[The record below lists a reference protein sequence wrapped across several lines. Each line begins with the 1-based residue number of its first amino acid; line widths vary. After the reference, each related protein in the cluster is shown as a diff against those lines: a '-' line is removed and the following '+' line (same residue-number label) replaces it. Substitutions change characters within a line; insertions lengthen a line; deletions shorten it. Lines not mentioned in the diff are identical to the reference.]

1 MPARVAPARP
11 RVAFPI
17 ERFRLDNGLRVVVSP
32 DRGAPVVVVAVYYDV
47 GFRSEPEGRTGFA
60 HLFEHLMFEG
70 SVHLEKMQHA
80 RLIQGNGGE
89 FNGSTAEDFTNYFEI
104 LPAGALELGLFLE
117 ADRMLGVRL
126 NEETLANQ
134 IAVVKEEIRVN
145 VLNRPYG
152 GFPWIH
158 LPPVLFRTFN
168 NAHNGYGSFVDLEA
182 ATLEDAASF
191 FERYYAPANAVLAV
205 AGDADPETVR
215 RLVERHFGPI
225 PARPAPPRPDWGE
238 PRPDGERRAV
248 RDDALAPTPAL
259 AVGYRVPDPIDA
271 MDEYVPTVVLAQ
283 VLGGGEASRLY
294 QRLVKRDRL
303 ATHVHASV
311 SLFDSPFEVR
321 DPTMLSLV
329 AFHHEPAEVDAILAA
344 VDEEVE
350 AVAERVEAEELERV
364 VNSMSSGYLR
374 RIDNRMYRGLTCAVL
389 EQQRS
394 RAELLDELPAIWAET
409 TPAEVAKAAETW
421 PSPAGRAVLEWRP
434 APALRAT
441 PGR

>member
-1 MPARVAPARP
+1 MPARAAAARP

-17 ERFRLDNGLRVVVSP
+17 ERFQLGNGLRVVVSP
-32 DRGAPVVVVAVYYDV
+32 DHAAPVVMVAVYYDV

-70 SVHLEKMQHA
+70 SVHLEKLQHG
-80 RLIQGNGGE
+80 RLVQGNGGE
-89 FNGSTAEDFTNYFEI
+89 FNGSTAEDYTNYFEI
-104 LPAGALELGLFLE
+104 LPSGALELGLFLE

-126 NEETLANQ
+126 DEETLANQ

-158 LPPVLFRTFN
+158 LPPVLFRTYN

-182 ATLEDAASF
+182 ATLDDAAGF

-205 AGDADPETVR
+205 AGDADPDRVQK
-215 RLVERHFGPI
+215 LVERHFGAI
-225 PARPAPPRPDWGE
+225 PARPVPPRPDWWE
-238 PRPDGERRAV
+238 PLPEEERRSV
-248 RDDALAPTPAL
+248 HVDPLAPAPAV

-271 MDEYVPTVVLAQ
+271 MDEYVPTVVLAH
-283 VLGGGEASRLY
+283 LLAAGEASRLH
-294 QRLVKRDRL
+294 QRLVKRDQV
-303 ATHVHASV
+303 ATHVSGSV

-329 AFHHEPAEVDAILAA
+329 AIHHEPVEVGAILAA
-344 VDEEVE
+344 ADDEVV
-350 AVAERVEAEELERV
+350 AAAERVEADELERV
-364 VNSMSSGYLR
+364 VNSMSSSYLR

-389 EQQRS
+389 EQQRGQ
-394 RAELLDELPAIWAET
+394 AELLDELPARWAEV
-409 TPAEVAKAAETW
+409 TPDQVSAAAERWLAT
-421 PSPAGRAVLEWRP
+421 PSRAVLEWRP
-434 APALRAT
+434 ASRP
-441 PGR
+441 

>member
-11 RVAFPI
+11 RVAFPV
-17 ERFRLDNGLRVVVSP
+17 ERFRLDNGLRVVVAP
-32 DRGAPVVVVAVYYDV
+32 DRAAPVVVVAVYYDV

-80 RLIQGNGGE
+80 RLVQGNGGE
-89 FNGSTAEDFTNYFEI
+89 FNGSTAEDYTNYFEI

-126 NEETLANQ
+126 NEDTLANQ

-158 LPPVLFRTFN
+158 LPPVLFRTYN

-182 ATLEDAASF
+182 ATLDDAAGF
-191 FERYYAPANAVLAV
+191 FERYYTPANAVLAV
-205 AGDADPETVR
+205 AGDADPDTVR

-225 PARPAPPRPDWGE
+225 AGRPPPPLPDWWE
-238 PRPDGERRAV
+238 PVPEGERRAAH
-248 RDDALAPTPAL
+248 DDHLAPAPAL

-271 MDEYVPTVVLAQ
+271 MDEYVPTVVLAH
-283 VLGGGEASRLY
+283 LLAGGEASRLH

-303 ATHVHASV
+303 ATHVHGSV
-311 SLFDSPFEVR
+311 SLFDAPFEVR
-321 DPTMLSLV
+321 DPTLLNLV
-329 AFHHEPAEVDAILAA
+329 AFHHEPAEVDGILAA
-344 VDEEVE
+344 VDEEVA
-350 AVAERVEAEELERV
+350 AVAERVDGEELERV
-364 VNSMSSGYLR
+364 LNAMSSAYLR
-374 RIDNRMYRGLTCAVL
+374 RIDNRLYRGLTCAVL

-394 RAELLDELPAIWAET
+394 RAELLNELPARWAET
-409 TPAEVAKAAETW
+409 TPADVAKAAERW
-421 PSPAGRAVLEWRP
+421 PLPTRRAVLEWRP
-434 APALRAT
+434 ASAP
-441 PGR
+441 